1 MGGSIL
7 IAYATKHG
15 STREVAETLQKELEE
30 LGLEAETAPAAE
42 VEDVSSYDG
51 AIVGGSLY
59 MGRWHRDAVRFL
71 RRHHELLAKLPLAVF
86 AMGPRTTA
94 AHDVDEA
101 RAQLERSLAKAGAP
115 APAAIAIFGGVIDP
129 KQLRFPLNRLPAS
142 DARDWESIRAWAST
156 VAQAFGKAAN
166 GGATLRNELQETP
179 R

>member
-59 MGRWHRDAVRFL
+59 MGR
-71 RRHHELLAKLPLAVF
+71 
-86 AMGPRTTA
+86 
-94 AHDVDEA
+94 
-101 RAQLERSLAKAGAP
+101 
-115 APAAIAIFGGVIDP
+115 
-129 KQLRFPLNRLPAS
+129 
-142 DARDWESIRAWAST
+142 
-156 VAQAFGKAAN
+156 
-166 GGATLRNELQETP
+166 
-179 R
+179 